1 MFYLPLSLFIF
12 ISLPSSSTILS
23 FSLLNVFI
31 PASQF
36 YYFPSSMFLFP
47 PPQFYYFPS
56 YSLIPSLSTI
66 LIFPH
71 LLLILFLSSSSTT
84 FIILSFL
91 NSLPL
96 HNINLSPP
104 PPHLFSSSV
113 TIFIIFPPQSW
124 FPSSSTIS
132 LFSLLH
138 LHLLVYSIYFSIHK
152 YIDLLST
159 PHWPHIDPTS
169 TLDSTFFQHSLVNS
183 ETIYNHHHI
192 LSLPHHHHISIV
204 SLHHHHISIVF
215 PPPPSPPPPP
225 PHFYCFPSTT
235 TFLLFSLLLLFC
247 Y

>member
-1 MFYLPLSLFIF
+1 M
-12 ISLPSSSTILS
+12 
-23 FSLLNVFI
+23 
-31 PASQF
+31 
-36 YYFPSSMFLFP
+36 
-47 PPQFYYFPS
+47 
-56 YSLIPSLSTI
+56 
-66 LIFPH
+66 
-71 LLLILFLSSSSTT
+71 
-84 FIILSFL
+84 
-91 NSLPL
+91 NSLPF

-104 PPHLFSSSV
+104 PPHLFSSSF

-159 PHWPHIDPTS
+159 LHRPHIDPTPTPHWPQIDPTS

-192 LSLPHHHHISIV
+192 LSLLHHHHHHISIV

-215 PPPPSPPPPP
+215 PPPAPPPPP
-225 PHFYCFPSTT
+225 PHFYCFHSYCFATRKVIWVWP
-235 TFLLFSLLLLFC
+235 FWPEVGLFGLSGRKTIGGVKTIEMWWWWRENNRSLVVVKRKQ
-247 Y
+247 

>member
-31 PASQF
+31 PPSQF

-56 YSLIPSLSTI
+56 SFSNSLPVHNINLSPPP
-66 LIFPH
+66 PH
-71 LLLILFLSSSSTT
+71 SFFILLLHNFYY
-84 FIILSFL
+84 FLSFL

-159 PHWPHIDPTS
+159 LHRPHIDPTS
-169 TLDSTFFQHSLVNS
+169 TQHR
-183 ETIYNHHHI
+183 
-192 LSLPHHHHISIV
+192 P
-204 SLHHHHISIVF
+204 
-215 PPPPSPPPPP
+215 
-225 PHFYCFPSTT
+225 
-235 TFLLFSLLLLFC
+235 
-247 Y
+247 